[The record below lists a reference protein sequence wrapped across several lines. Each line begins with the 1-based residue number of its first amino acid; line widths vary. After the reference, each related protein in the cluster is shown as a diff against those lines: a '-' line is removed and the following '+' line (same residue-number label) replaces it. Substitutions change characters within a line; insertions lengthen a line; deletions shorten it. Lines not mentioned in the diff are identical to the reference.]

1 MINMIRK
8 MPWLILIAGSLTLG
22 LAPFVPQPHLFE
34 KIQMLFNG
42 NLTNIVDIFDLVMHG
57 IFPLLLILKAAVSL
71 KKSEE

>member
-1 MINMIRK
+1 MIRK